1 MLLTTLFTPDE
12 MVLMN
17 NLADT
22 TARVVRTEKNTSNS
36 GAAIGTLLGRLFR
49 KMGDTNVANAAAE
62 WFLVNGAVRS
72 YAGARVK
79 SAVKGVAGQRARG
92 GLSNLILGGGTGFG
106 STPSTEE
113 PAAPP
118 QARVMP
124 SAPPT
129 RGVPGLG
136 GGEPAPAAPAVAQ
149 GPTDMG
155 SREMLDQLFPFG

>member
-1 MLLTTLFTPDE
+1 MLRQEAFMQISDGIVSNATGRASNTFSREWRTARQRNPMLLTTLFTPDE

-72 YAGARVK
+72 YAGC
-79 SAVKGVAGQRARG
+79 
-92 GLSNLILGGGTGFG
+92 
-106 STPSTEE
+106 
-113 PAAPP
+113 
-118 QARVMP
+118 
-124 SAPPT
+124 
-129 RGVPGLG
+129 
-136 GGEPAPAAPAVAQ
+136 
-149 GPTDMG
+149 
-155 SREMLDQLFPFG
+155 